1 MLFWLYKLNIMKKL
15 IKINLLITVI
25 ALVFAACSTPK
36 NTQVKITPGTFAGN
50 WIISDIKLDMPS
62 DFKVNN
68 VFDEAPY
75 QDFMGSRW
83 NLIRNG
89 KGSFTLNNGTKQDIY
104 WSIYNQDNE
113 KIFQFKKLEDN
124 DKAKNVKEGYRLQ
137 VQQIGDTNFVLR
149 SPLKLSE
156 GKTGY
161 ISYTF
166 SGNK

>member
-1 MLFWLYKLNIMKKL
+1 MKKL
-15 IKINLLITVI
+15 IKINLLFTLI
-25 ALVFAACSTPK
+25 AFIIAACSTSK

-50 WIISDIKLDMPS
+50 WIISDIKLDMPA

-113 KIFQFKKLEDN
+113 RMFQFKKLEDD
-124 DKAKNVKEGYRLQ
+124 DKAKNVREGYRLQ

-149 SPLKLSE
+149 SPLNLSE